1 MNEKALQLIA
11 LVDPLHTDPARAVRC
26 LVAAF
31 EINEDDAA
39 DLVLDVYHQS
49 QRPRRTWAPH
59 DEVAANG
66 GVITPEVVLRMLEK
80 HGQNQEAKRGN
91 GKK

>member
-1 MNEKALQLIA
+1 MNDKARQLIA

-26 LVAAF
+26 LAAAF
-31 EINEDDAA
+31 ETDEDYAA
-39 DLVLDVYHQS
+39 DLVLDLYHA
-49 QRPRRTWAPH
+49 QRPRRTWSPH

-80 HGQNQEAKRGN
+80 HGQNQEAKQSKR
-91 GKK
+91 KQ